1 MRMLN
6 MTTLN
11 VTTTSFGEISLFER
25 INKIEL
31 NYNVSM
37 VLFAKYKYLFTHL
50 IADIDNHQLFYSD
63 ETNNDDDDDDDLRHK
78 HKKLC
83 INSNEILD
91 DNDESSG
98 SLITN
103 DDLFKF
109 GWSFFIY
116 IKGKKRDLFFFYF
129 ENVHLYIFFPVLKR
143 KISSCKQRFGQLIP
157 FTRLHSKSSLY

>member
-1 MRMLN
+1 MHMLN
-6 MTTLN
+6 MTMSN

-37 VLFAKYKYLFTHL
+37 VLFAKYKHLFSHL
-50 IADIDNHQLFYSD
+50 IVDIENHELFYSD
-63 ETNNDDDDDDDLRHK
+63 ETNNVDDYDLRHK

-83 INSNEILD
+83 TNSNEILD
-91 DNDESSG
+91 GDDDDDESNV

-116 IKGKKRDLFFFYF
+116 IKGKLKGFFS
-129 ENVHLYIFFPVLKR
+129 IFF
-143 KISSCKQRFGQLIP
+143 KIF
-157 FTRLHSKSSLY
+157 